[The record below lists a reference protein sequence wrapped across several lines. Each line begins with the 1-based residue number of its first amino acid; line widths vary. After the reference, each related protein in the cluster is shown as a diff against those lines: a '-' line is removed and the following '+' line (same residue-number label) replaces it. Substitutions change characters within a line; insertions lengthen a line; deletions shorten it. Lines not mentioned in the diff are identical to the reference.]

1 MQTRIRTNQWDSPK
15 LCLLW
20 TANETDAVFDETA
33 ISQPMKYI
41 HHLVM
46 PSDKRLINSGRL
58 QDVQVECSHDIGPA
72 FSIWDLLNVVASEHH
87 AQRAPREV
95 VSNRFPH
102 ATNRHV
108 KVADGV
114 RRFAMEIARAIATI
128 ELVALSDR
136 KPADGIDL
144 CCAIRTV
151 TDVDLRQAKGGTLRH
166 WFIEARQQDA
176 ERVAESTACI

>member
-1 MQTRIRTNQWDSPK
+1 
-15 LCLLW
+15 
-20 TANETDAVFDETA
+20 
-33 ISQPMKYI
+33 MKYI

-46 PSDKRLINSGRL
+46 PPDKWLINSGRF
-58 QDVQVECSHDIGPA
+58 QDDEVECSHDIDPA
-72 FSIWDLLNVVASEHH
+72 FSIWDLLNVVASELH

-95 VSNRFPH
+95 VSNRLH

-114 RRFAMEIARAIATI
+114 RRFAMEIAPAIATI

-144 CCAIRTV
+144 CCAVRTV
-151 TDVDLRQAKGGTLRH
+151 TDVNRQAKGGTLRH
-166 WFIEARQQDA
+166 WFIEARQQHT
-176 ERVAESTACI
+176 ERVAEFTPCI